1 VRLIDDGDVEQVG
14 DLRAT
19 ERASPSMRR
28 GGSSS
33 SSTRQVVSYA
43 RYVNSRSTRLSSIAA
58 SSSSPSSLFVG

>member
-14 DLRAT
+14 DLEAT

-43 RYVNSRSTRLSSIAA
+43 R
-58 SSSSPSSLFVG
+58 